1 MSNKPTDGMVEEAK
15 RGLEWRREFG
25 RGGTEVG
32 IARARDISNGKN
44 LSDDTVKRMFSFFS
58 RHEVDKKAEG
68 FRVGEDGYPSNG
80 RIAWALWGGDA
91 GFSWSRQIAAR
102 LDKEDRAPELTDA
115 VKVGLA
121 KKAKD
126 HNDKVGDVASK
137 RTSTRTLSA
146 VFRRGIGAYKTNPQS
161 VRPNVKSPEQWAY
174 ARVNSFL
181 YALRNGKYRSG
192 KHDTDLLPKGHPM
205 ASDERGSADMAKDD
219 IIGVE
224 LKGSETMEERHI
236 LNVEETDDA
245 YTVTFAKPDREDQ
258 PEEMQTTQEDDER
271 IQHYDD
277 DERLDREKM
286 ETRGMSFD
294 GKVVD
299 EDKRTVR
306 IAVSSEEPVE
316 RSFGNEIL
324 DHDERS
330 IDLSFAKSGRMPLL
344 LDHDPRQQIGVVE
357 DVTLDGSA
365 RRLRATV
372 RFGRNGLAKEVFDDV
387 VDGIRSNISVGYHVN
402 DMERQDAESYRVKS
416 WLPMEVSVVSIP
428 ADRTVGVGRAAEKPP
443 AQPITEALI
452 REETIMSDENK
463 IDIDAVKAEAT
474 RTAAKDTAE
483 MYRLA
488 SNSKAAAFCAER
500 SVGFAWARIARSNEN

>member
-174 ARVNSFL
+174 ALSL
-181 YALRNGKYRSG
+181 
-192 KHDTDLLPKGHPM
+192 
-205 ASDERGSADMAKDD
+205 
-219 IIGVE
+219 I
-224 LKGSETMEERHI
+224 HI
-236 LNVEETDDA
+236 
-245 YTVTFAKPDREDQ
+245 
-258 PEEMQTTQEDDER
+258 
-271 IQHYDD
+271 
-277 DERLDREKM
+277 
-286 ETRGMSFD
+286 
-294 GKVVD
+294 
-299 EDKRTVR
+299 
-306 IAVSSEEPVE
+306 
-316 RSFGNEIL
+316 
-324 DHDERS
+324 
-330 IDLSFAKSGRMPLL
+330 
-344 LDHDPRQQIGVVE
+344 
-357 DVTLDGSA
+357 
-365 RRLRATV
+365 
-372 RFGRNGLAKEVFDDV
+372 
-387 VDGIRSNISVGYHVN
+387 
-402 DMERQDAESYRVKS
+402 
-416 WLPMEVSVVSIP
+416 
-428 ADRTVGVGRAAEKPP
+428 
-443 AQPITEALI
+443 
-452 REETIMSDENK
+452 
-463 IDIDAVKAEAT
+463 
-474 RTAAKDTAE
+474 
-483 MYRLA
+483 
-488 SNSKAAAFCAER
+488 
-500 SVGFAWARIARSNEN
+500 

>member
-357 DVTLDGSA
+357 NCLLYTS
-365 RRLRATV
+365 
-372 RFGRNGLAKEVFDDV
+372 
-387 VDGIRSNISVGYHVN
+387 
-402 DMERQDAESYRVKS
+402 DA
-416 WLPMEVSVVSIP
+416 
-428 ADRTVGVGRAAEKPP
+428 ADE
-443 AQPITEALI
+443 
-452 REETIMSDENK
+452 
-463 IDIDAVKAEAT
+463 
-474 RTAAKDTAE
+474 
-483 MYRLA
+483 
-488 SNSKAAAFCAER
+488 
-500 SVGFAWARIARSNEN
+500 